1 MALTREDVQHIAALC
16 RICMTDEDLDVMPE
30 QLSHVLEMFQTL
42 QEMDTDNV
50 PPTGHSVSVGTVM
63 RADES
68 SDSFSSEN
76 VLANA
81 PQRDGDL
88 FRVKVVLEE

>member
-1 MALTREDVQHIAALC
+1 MALSREEVQHIAALC
-16 RICMTDEDLDVMPE
+16 RIDMTDEDLDVMPE

-42 QEMDTDNV
+42 QGLETEDV
-50 PPTGHSVSVGTVM
+50 APTGHSVSVDTVM

-68 SDSFSSEN
+68 RDSFSPEN

>member
-16 RICMTDEDLDVMPE
+16 RIGMTDEDLDVMPE
-30 QLSHVLEMFQTL
+30 QLSHVLEMFRTL
-42 QEMDTDNV
+42 QELDTENV
-50 PPTGHSVSVGTVM
+50 PPTGHSVSVEMVM

-68 SDSFSSEN
+68 HDSFSPEN

-81 PQRDGDL
+81 PQRDGGL
-88 FRVKVVLEE
+88 FRVRVVLEE

>member
-1 MALTREDVQHIAALC
+1 MALTREEVQHIAALC
-16 RICMTDEDLDVMPE
+16 RIGMTDEDLDVMPE

-68 SDSFSSEN
+68 HDSFSSEN

>member
-1 MALTREDVQHIAALC
+1 MALTREEVQHIAALC
-16 RICMTDEDLDVMPE
+16 RIGMTDEDLDVMPE

>member
-1 MALTREDVQHIAALC
+1 MTLSREEVGHIAALC
-16 RICMTDEDLDVMPE
+16 RIGMTDEDLDVMPE

-42 QEMDTDNV
+42 QELDTEDV
-50 PPTGHSVSVGTVM
+50 PPTGHSVSVETVM
-63 RADES
+63 RSDES
-68 SDSFSSEN
+68 HPSASPEN

>member
-16 RICMTDEDLDVMPE
+16 RIGMTDEDLDVMPE

>member
-16 RICMTDEDLDVMPE
+16 RIGMTDEDLDVMPE

-68 SDSFSSEN
+68 HDSFSSEN